1 MLVGKKFLMNVR
13 ALRFVV
19 IELLFGFIDNIK
31 DQNEFDLLLKRI
43 SEESVLS
50 EHWLKNLMHTFL
62 LMLQYIRA
70 EREGEFPFHLYACKK
85 RFHIYFLAAGARN
98 YVKDGIYYLRSMEK
112 FSGDILNKFMKGE
125 HVMSI
130 KKGYGIEYGQI

>member
-1 MLVGKKFLMNVR
+1 MEGSGLNNLMTNTFAGAEKMLVGKKFLMNVR

-19 IELLFGFIDNIK
+19 IELLFGFIDDIK

-62 LMLQYIRA
+62 LML
-70 EREGEFPFHLYACKK
+70 
-85 RFHIYFLAAGARN
+85 
-98 YVKDGIYYLRSMEK
+98 
-112 FSGDILNKFMKGE
+112 
-125 HVMSI
+125 
-130 KKGYGIEYGQI
+130 